1 MKSILPPILVV
12 DDEPNMR
19 ETVRELLMDE
29 GYPVDLAESAEQ
41 SIEMLSEAGNKY
53 LLMITDARLGG
64 MSGYDL
70 LKRTANDWPEMP
82 VIIITAFATPKL
94 AVEAI
99 QSGAVDYLSKPFAP
113 EELLHAVERC
123 RETHDLVEE
132 NKSLRVRAQSS
143 EIYQVNQID

>member
-1 MKSILPPILVV
+1 MKSNVPPILVV

-19 ETVRELLMDE
+19 VTVSQLLVDE
-29 GYPVDLAESAEQ
+29 NYEVDLAESAEQ
-41 SIEMLSEAGNKY
+41 AIEMLAETGAQY
-53 LLMITDARLGG
+53 LMMITDARLGG

-70 LKRTANDWPEMP
+70 LKRTATDWPEMP

-99 QSGAVDYLSKPFAP
+99 QSGAIDYLSKPFAP

>member
-1 MKSILPPILVV
+1 VPSILIV

-19 ETVRELLMDE
+19 ITVSQLLVDE
-29 GYPVDLAESAEQ
+29 NYEVDLAESAEQ
-41 SIEMLSEAGNKY
+41 AIEMLSESGAQY
-53 LLMITDARLGG
+53 LMMITDARLGG

-70 LKRTANDWPEMP
+70 LKRTATDWPAMP

-99 QSGAVDYLSKPFAP
+99 QSGAIDYLSKPFAP

-123 RETHDLVEE
+123 RETHDL
-132 NKSLRVRAQSS
+132 
-143 EIYQVNQID
+143 

>member
-1 MKSILPPILVV
+1 MKSTLLPILVV

-29 GYPVDLAESAEQ
+29 GYAVDLAESAEQ
-41 SIEMLSEAGNKY
+41 AIKMLSEPGIQY
-53 LLMITDARLGG
+53 MLMITDARLGG

-99 QSGAVDYLSKPFAP
+99 QNGAVDYLSKPFAP
-113 EELLHAVERC
+113 
-123 RETHDLVEE
+123 
-132 NKSLRVRAQSS
+132 
-143 EIYQVNQID
+143 

>member
-1 MKSILPPILVV
+1 MKLNKPPILVV

-82 VIIITAFATPKL
+82 VIFP
-94 AVEAI
+94 
-99 QSGAVDYLSKPFAP
+99 
-113 EELLHAVERC
+113 
-123 RETHDLVEE
+123 
-132 NKSLRVRAQSS
+132 
-143 EIYQVNQID
+143 

>member
-1 MKSILPPILVV
+1 MKSTLLPILVV

-19 ETVRELLMDE
+19 ETVRDLLMDE
-29 GYPVDLAESAEQ
+29 GYAVDLAESAEQ
-41 SIEMLSEAGNKY
+41 AIKMLAEPGTQY

-99 QSGAVDYLSKPFAP
+99 QNGAVDYLSKPFAP
-113 EELLHAVERC
+113 E
-123 RETHDLVEE
+123 
-132 NKSLRVRAQSS
+132 
-143 EIYQVNQID
+143 